1 MDLNARF
8 NLRTPPFTREIPVAN
23 LFPLPQRAAA
33 LGNLLQ
39 CVEDRMSAALIA
51 PAGLGKTSLLRELR
65 DRLPEVRYAVRYVK
79 VTDLSKRDMCREIA
93 ASLGLAPV
101 GTYPGLVRAVQ
112 EAVERRVHDD
122 GVRTVLIL
130 DEAHEMRPDVLG
142 MLRLLTNFEMDSRLV
157 LSVILAGQPPLAHL
171 LRRPELEDLAQR
183 LAWYGTLRPLTRD
196 ELRDYVVHRCTIAG
210 AEASTF
216 DDRAIE
222 ALFEM
227 SNGNPRATDH
237 LARRAL
243 DAAHQA
249 GCDRVGAPHVIV
261 ARGSLQP

>member
-1 MDLNARF
+1 MDVNARF
-8 NLRTPPFTREIPVAN
+8 GLRSTPFTREIPVAE
-23 LFPLPQRAAA
+23 LFPHPQRETA
-33 LGNLLQ
+33 LESLLRV
-39 CVEDRMSAALIA
+39 VEQRMSAALIA

-93 ASLGLAPV
+93 AALGLAPV
-101 GTYPGLVRAVQ
+101 GTYPSLVRAVQ
-112 EAVERRVHDD
+112 DASERRIHDD

-142 MLRLLTNFEMDSRLV
+142 MLRLLTNFEMDSRLI
-157 LSVILAGQPPLAHL
+157 LPVIIAGQPPLAQL

-183 LAWYGTLRPLTRD
+183 LAWFGTLRALTRD
-196 ELRDYVVHRCTIAG
+196 ELRAYVIHRCAIVG
-210 AEASTF
+210 AAATTF
-216 DDRAIE
+216 DDRAME

-227 SNGNPRATDH
+227 GKGNPRATDH

-243 DAAHQA
+243 DLAHQA
-249 GCDRVGAPHVIV
+249 GVDRVGAPHVIA

>member
-1 MDLNARF
+1 MEINARF
-8 NLRTPPFTREIPVAN
+8 GLRNTPFTPEIPVAE
-23 LFPLPQRAAA
+23 LFAHPQRVAA
-33 LGNLLQ
+33 LDHLLRVIDQ
-39 CVEDRMSAALIA
+39 RMSAALIA

-65 DRLPEVRYAVRYVK
+65 DRLPDVRYAVRYVK

-93 ASLGLAPV
+93 ATLGLPPV

-112 EAVERRVHDD
+112 DAVTRRVHDD

-130 DEAHEMRPDVLG
+130 DEAHEMRADVLG

-157 LSVILAGQPPLAHL
+157 LSVVLVGQPALAQL

-183 LAWYGTLRPLTRD
+183 LAWYGTLRPLSRD
-196 ELRDYVVHRCTIAG
+196 ELRDYVIHRCATAG
-210 AEASTF
+210 AGPNIF
-216 DDRAIE
+216 DDRAFE

-227 SNGNPRATDH
+227 GKGNPRATDH

-243 DAAHQA
+243 EVAHQA
-249 GCDRVGAPHVIV
+249 GLDRVGAAHVIA
-261 ARGSLQP
+261 ARASLQP

>member
-1 MDLNARF
+1 MEVAARF
-8 NLRTPPFTREIPVAN
+8 GLRATPFTREIAVSD
-23 LFPLPQRAAA
+23 LFPHPQRAAA
-33 LGNLLQ
+33 LQSLLAVVDQ
-39 CVEDRMSAALIA
+39 RMSAALIA

-65 DRLPEVRYAVRYVK
+65 DRLPEVRYAVRYAK

-93 ASLGLAPV
+93 AALGLAPV

-112 EAVERRVHDD
+112 EAVTRRVHDD

-157 LSVILAGQPPLAHL
+157 LSVLLSGQPPLAAL

-183 LAWYGTLRPLTRD
+183 LAWYGVLKPLTRE
-196 ELRDYVVHRCTIAG
+196 ELRDYVLHRCALVG
-210 AEASTF
+210 AAPSTF
-216 DDRAIE
+216 DERALE

-227 SNGNPRATDH
+227 GKGNPRATDH
-237 LARRAL
+237 LARRAMEV
-243 DAAHQA
+243 AHHA
-249 GCDRVGAPHVIV
+249 GLDRVGAPHVLT
-261 ARGSLQP
+261 ARASLQP

>member
-8 NLRTPPFTREIPVAN
+8 GLRSTPFTREIPVAD
-23 LFPLPQRAAA
+23 LFPQPQRTAA
-33 LGNLLQ
+33 LVNLLQ
-39 CVEDRMSAALIA
+39 VVEQRMSAALIA

-93 ASLGLAPV
+93 ATLGLAPV

-112 EAVERRVHDD
+112 DVVSRRVHDD
-122 GVRTVLIL
+122 GVRTVLLL
-130 DEAHEMRPDVLG
+130 DEGHEMRPDVLG

-157 LSVILAGQPPLAHL
+157 LSVVICGQPPLAQL

-196 ELRDYVVHRCTIAG
+196 ELRDYVLHRCAIVG
-210 AEASTF
+210 AAPTTF
-216 DDRAIE
+216 DERALE

-227 SNGNPRATDH
+227 GKGNPRATDH

-243 DAAHQA
+243 DVAHQA
-249 GCDRVGAPHVIV
+249 GLDRVGAPHVIT